1 MELTAESVSM
11 LISTEGGQPD
21 VEDTS
26 IMQIPLDTITCMIMV
41 RKLPA
46 GLSSSPLQC
55 QLKCLAERAGSEKL
69 SVPPASM
76 LQERASAR
84 ASRHP
89 MPLPQGPRWRS
100 NLGFREHYC

>member
-46 GLSSSPLQC
+46 GLSSSPFQC
-55 QLKCLAERAGSEKL
+55 QSKCLAERAGSEWL
-69 SVPPASM
+69 SVHTCSDAAGACVG
-76 LQERASAR
+76 E
-84 ASRHP
+84 
-89 MPLPQGPRWRS
+89 GK
-100 NLGFREHYC
+100 

>member
-1 MELTAESVSM
+1 MELTAESVST
-11 LISTEGGQPD
+11 LISTEGGQPN

-26 IMQIPLDTITCMIMV
+26 IMQIPLDTITCMIVV

-46 GLSSSPLQC
+46 GLSKAPLQC
-55 QLKCLAERAGSEKL
+55 QSKCLAERTGSEKL
-69 SVPPASM
+69 SVPPALM

-84 ASRHP
+84 ASRRP